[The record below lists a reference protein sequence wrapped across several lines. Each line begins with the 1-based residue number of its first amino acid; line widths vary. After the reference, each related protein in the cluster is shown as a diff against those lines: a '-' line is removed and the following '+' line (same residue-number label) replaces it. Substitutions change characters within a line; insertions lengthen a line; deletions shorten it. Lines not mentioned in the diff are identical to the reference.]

1 MASRDKFDREYRAII
16 ETLQRRRKAAGMT
29 QWDLA
34 LAVGTDQSQ
43 ISKLERSERR
53 LDIVDYVRICR
64 AIGIDPGGPLRSIVH
79 KPIKSGE
86 HRKH

>member
-16 ETLQRRRKAAGMT
+16 AILISHRKAAGLT

-34 LAVGTDQSQ
+34 RALGTDQSQ

-53 LDIVDYVRICR
+53 LDIVDYLRLCR
-64 AIGIDPGGPLRSIVH
+64 AIGLDPGKPLRSVDFGQ
-79 KPIKSGE
+79 PA
-86 HRKH
+86 RK